1 MSTTTILT
9 IVAGV
14 LAGLCLLW
22 VLPPLVLLWCLPVPI
37 AHKAKA
43 TTSMLGAWL
52 RGGWVKVFG
61 LSAFLVVPHL
71 VRGLPRTAEGLAR
84 WDRIYGNNWG
94 INGDQRP
101 WATYADVTLGKV
113 PLEQV
118 ELGYDLTGLDPMS
131 QAEGVP
137 LLVPIDQQTPTY
149 YSDQPARSE
158 AARRTWLGSRNR
170 CTNLAIRMG
179 VPWPTGP
186 KQAWGD
192 IWCDKSRPGWALFE
206 QGGRYH
212 LVAALPLPWGRV
224 LPVNWGYA
232 LNLTRDRSMARCT
245 AELKPFGLSKRVEGK
260 PVDQRLAGLPE
271 SKRAEIA
278 AIVQHQVA
286 P

>member
-1 MSTTTILT
+1 MNWYVIAAAAIAAL
-9 IVAGV
+9 
-14 LAGLCLLW
+14 LAIW
-22 VLPPLVLLWCLPVPI
+22 VLPPLVLLWCLPVPF

-43 TTSMLGAWL
+43 TASMLGAWL

-61 LSAFLVVPHL
+61 LSAFLVVRHL

-84 WDRIYGNNWG
+84 WDRVYGNNWG

-113 PLEQV
+113 PLDQV

-131 QAEGVP
+131 QAEGIP
-137 LLVPIDQQTPTY
+137 LLVPVDQQTPTY
-149 YSDQPARSE
+149 YSEQPARSD

-170 CTNLAIRMG
+170 CTNLATRMG

-192 IWCDKSRPGWALFE
+192 IWCDRSRPGWALFE

-212 LVAALPLPWGRV
+212 LVAALPVPWGRI

-245 AELKPFGLSKRVEGK
+245 AELKPFGLSKRADG
-260 PVDQRLAGLPE
+260 PTVDQRFFALPP
-271 SKRAEIA
+271 SKRAEIE
-278 AIVQHQVA
+278 AIVLHGRSA
-286 P
+286 